1 MIMNNA
7 LVNKNLYKIFL
18 SVVKFIPNILAII
31 KILSLVL
38 NYFKVTTFALTCI
51 GGTSII
57 TIIILYLISYIFKF
71 CGTHRMSLHYVT
83 LIHLLT
89 IVDYYIGI
97 PLSLDGIYHLYSII
111 TGVFM
116 ISWIIIWYKNKNNPK
131 IDHIKQLCDQ
141 YSDCGC

>member
-1 MIMNNA
+1 MKNNT

-18 SVVKFIPNILAII
+18 SGIKFIPNILAII
-31 KILSLVL
+31 QIIGLILSYL
-38 NYFKVTTFALTCI
+38 KITSFALTCI

-57 TIIILYLISYIFKF
+57 FIFLLYIISYVFQF
-71 CGTHRMSLHYVT
+71 CGTHRISLHYVS
-83 LIHLLT
+83 LITGLT
-89 IVDYYIGI
+89 IFDWYVGI
-97 PLSLDGIYHLYSII
+97 PLNVDSLYTLYAFI

-116 ISWIIIWYKNKNNPK
+116 LSWIVIWYKNKNNPK

>member
-1 MIMNNA
+1 MNNA

-18 SVVKFIPNILAII
+18 SIVKFIPNILAVI
-31 KILSLVL
+31 KILSLLL
-38 NYFKVTTFALTCI
+38 NYFKITTFALTCI

-71 CGTHRMSLHYVT
+71 CGIHRISLHYVT

-89 IVDYYIGI
+89 LIDYYIGI

-116 ISWIIIWYKNKNNPK
+116 TSWIIIWYKNRNNPK
-131 IDHIKQLCDQ
+131 IDHIKQLCDS